1 MSAGN
6 YMLVRRVGEQYGVTM
21 QFASNEGE
29 SFDAEI
35 LVDTLEEA
43 ISIVDAQLIL
53 EYGVWYEEGVLE

>member
-53 EYGVWYEEGVLE
+53 EYGVWY

>member
-1 MSAGN
+1 
-6 YMLVRRVGEQYGVTM
+6 MLVRRVGEQYGVTM